1 MLTEASRK
9 DQKLPLSRTLLVKQ
23 RYCAER
29 HYLHPSLR
37 ARIKRQIIFKKKWGR
52 GAVNLFQRFNLI
64 WKSMDIFKS
73 KDAAQNNGDFVGEQL
88 RRLVVYMNKK
98 VNLRQVR
105 NL

>member
-9 DQKLPLSRTLLVKQ
+9 DQKLPLSRILLVKQ
-23 RYCAER
+23 RYCSER

-37 ARIKRQIIFKKKWGR
+37 ARIKRQIIFLKSGE
-52 GAVNLFQRFNLI
+52 GGPVNFFQRFNLI